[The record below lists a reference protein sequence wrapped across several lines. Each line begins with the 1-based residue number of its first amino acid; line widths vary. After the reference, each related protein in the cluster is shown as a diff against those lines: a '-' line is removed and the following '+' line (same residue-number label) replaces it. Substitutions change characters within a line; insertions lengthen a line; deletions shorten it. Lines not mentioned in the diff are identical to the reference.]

1 MLYLAEVIQKK
12 GGIIGGGKSELK
24 LLACQRAEQNWSAV
38 PGEDVVASDEASR
51 FSSGTLVLVDLTANK
66 QVQRVQ
72 EAGRPL
78 VSILQNFSRLQ
89 EKFKTQEEEIEQWK
103 QSLTYQSQELN
114 RREMEMEARREQLQQ
129 LEEDFEQLEQ
139 QRQQFEITREEVT
152 RGRDEISRN
161 RQDLDQA
168 WEHLRGEMRRL
179 EERQLELQQSAVL
192 DEGQAQVIREL
203 LNRISSTTV
212 SATPL
217 KEQVQEASS
226 LIAQHQA
233 ILSTHWQTVQEQQQS
248 SQQQQAAIEHQADDL
263 KQRWQEW
270 HQAQESLEQAKGEVK
285 LQQNSLQL
293 KQEYAQLLGLQIQ
306 NYEELHQQLD
316 RTTEGGDGSSVSGQV
331 DLAALEKMRVED
343 LQSRTQELERDLQKS
358 LQFVNGQEEEL
369 QLKEKELD
377 GLREKIQQASEFD
390 RLSLESELTDEQDA
404 YQFLNQTLVG
414 QRRSLKE
421 QEGILRQHKVILAR
435 RQGRPSDIKEG
446 GIDLGHI
453 FSQMEV
459 QRQQW
464 TEELQRTDNQLEQIR
479 SAIQQTQEMVDR
491 RLQEQEAT
499 RNELKRVETALQL
512 QRFETAQVVGRVT
525 LYQEFL
531 QPIQDTTDGLRQRI
545 ESLTGAMAQ
554 LDSVEPTQIEAVN
567 QMHQILN
574 GLVNTPESIAS

>member
-1 MLYLAEVIQKK
+1 VLYLAEVIQKK

-38 PGEDVVASDEASR
+38 PGEDVVASEEASR
-51 FSSGTLVLVDLTANK
+51 FSGGTLVLVDLTASK

-139 QRQQFEITREEVT
+139 QRQQFEVTREEVT
-152 RGRDEISRN
+152 RGQDEMLRN

-179 EERQLELQQSAVL
+179 EERQSELQQASVL

-212 SATPL
+212 AAAPMQ
-217 KEQVQEASS
+217 EQAQAAGS
-226 LIAQHQA
+226 LLVQHQA
-233 ILSTHWQTVQEQQQS
+233 ILSIHWQTVQEQQQQ
-248 SQQQQAAIEHQADDL
+248 SQQRQASIEHQAHDL
-263 KQRWQEW
+263 QQRWQEW
-270 HQAQESLEQAKGEVK
+270 HQAQESLEQAKEEVK
-285 LQQNSLQL
+285 LQQSSLQL

-306 NYEELHQQLD
+306 NYEELHQQLY
-316 RTTEGGDGSSVSGQV
+316 RVTEGVDSVNISAQV
-331 DLAALEKMRVED
+331 NLDALEKMRVED
-343 LQSRTQELERDLQKS
+343 LQVLAQELERDLQKS

-369 QLKEKELD
+369 ELKEKELD
-377 GLREKIQQASEFD
+377 GLREKIRQANEFD
-390 RLSLESELTDEQDA
+390 RLSLESELADEQDA
-404 YQFLNQTLVG
+404 YQFLNETLVG

-421 QEGILRQHKVILAR
+421 QEGILRQHKAVLAR
-435 RQGRPSDIKEG
+435 RQGKPSDIKDG
-446 GIDLGHI
+446 GIDLGNV
-453 FSQMEV
+453 FSQMEA
-459 QRQQW
+459 QRQQRA
-464 TEELQRTDNQLEQIR
+464 EELHRVENQLEQIR
-479 SAIQQTQEMVDR
+479 SAIQQAQEMVDR
-491 RLQEQEAT
+491 RTQEQEAA
-499 RNELKRVETALQL
+499 RNDLKKVESDLQS
-512 QRFETAQVVGRVT
+512 QRFEAAQMMGRVT

-531 QPIQDTTDGLRQRI
+531 QPIQDTTDGLRHQI
-545 ESLTGAMAQ
+545 EGLTGVVAQ
-554 LDSVEPTQIEAVN
+554 IDGAGTTQIEAVS

-574 GLVNTPESIAS
+574 GLVNAPEFVAS